1 MNFTLTQDD
10 YEALIALAR
19 KSTQSVDSN
28 GNLVVDQLSVQ
39 ALDSFL
45 KDLETR
51 NGVKRDALWVQW
63 QELDTPIAPAARF
76 PYRWPVDL
84 RAYIELITRPI
95 GRKDVEELVASR
107 ATNPTNIMVTRDPSG
122 AVGWTSID
130 AFFK

>member
-28 GNLVVDQLSVQ
+28 GNMVVDQLQSQ
-39 ALDSFL
+39 ALESFL

-51 NGVKRDALWVQW
+51 NGVTRSALWVQW
-63 QELDTPIAPAARF
+63 QELDTPIATTARF

-84 RAYIELITRPI
+84 RAYMELLTRPI
-95 GRKDVEELVASR
+95 GRKDVEQLVASR

-122 AVGWTSID
+122 AVGWTLLD
-130 AFFK
+130 DFFK